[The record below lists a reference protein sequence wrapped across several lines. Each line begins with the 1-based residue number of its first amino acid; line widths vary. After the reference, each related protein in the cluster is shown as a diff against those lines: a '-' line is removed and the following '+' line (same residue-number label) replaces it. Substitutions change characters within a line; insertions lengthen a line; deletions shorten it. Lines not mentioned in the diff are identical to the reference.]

1 MKYAK
6 RMEKVKAS
14 AIRSSQKKIAAKVAN
29 GGSVISF
36 AAGLPDPNLYPMEE
50 LKDATMKVFEKNGKE
65 AVAYGLSKGDNRLLK
80 LLAKRMQ
87 EKENMDVDAENLLVV
102 TGSQQ
107 GIAFSAMIFLD
118 KDDIVIAEN
127 PSYLGAINAFRPYEP
142 QFLGVDTDEDGIV
155 VEHLDKI
162 LSENDVDILYGLV
175 EYVHDIS
182 SIELNRDLLNNFK
195 LLSLEGKKMLHTH
208 MYHLGMKQFWRS
220 NSYVSRGPVAKI
232 LKKSIMD
239 NNLFNASL
247 IFGEDEEWNFR
258 ILESQNYNMAIAY
271 NTWYYY
277 IFTQSSTLHR
287 FRFNFIELSEQRLK
301 IMQSFIWNTNDQVE
315 LMKEGFSVIKEIFY
329 IYYFSKENTQSFFSI
344 NEDFNQL
351 LRREIWKSIFRFDL
365 VYKFDIALLIKYF
378 LLYLRILPLIL
389 YLYNI
394 TNKKVR

>member
-1 MKYAK
+1 M
-6 RMEKVKAS
+6 
-14 AIRSSQKKIAAKVAN
+14 
-29 GGSVISF
+29 
-36 AAGLPDPNLYPMEE
+36 LEE
-50 LKDATMKVFEKNGKE
+50 A
-65 AVAYGLSKGDNRLLK
+65 
-80 LLAKRMQ
+80 
-87 EKENMDVDAENLLVV
+87 
-102 TGSQQ
+102 
-107 GIAFSAMIFLD
+107 
-118 KDDIVIAEN
+118 
-127 PSYLGAINAFRPYEP
+127 
-142 QFLGVDTDEDGIV
+142 
-155 VEHLDKI
+155 DKI

-195 LLSLEGKKMLHTH
+195 LLSLEDKKMLHTH

>member
-1 MKYAK
+1 
-6 RMEKVKAS
+6 
-14 AIRSSQKKIAAKVAN
+14 
-29 GGSVISF
+29 
-36 AAGLPDPNLYPMEE
+36 
-50 LKDATMKVFEKNGKE
+50 
-65 AVAYGLSKGDNRLLK
+65 
-80 LLAKRMQ
+80 MQ

-182 SIELNRDLLNNFK
+182 AIELNRDLLNNFK
-195 LLSLEGKKMLHTH
+195 LLSLEDKKMLHTH

-232 LKKSIMD
+232 LKKSVMD
-239 NNLFNASL
+239 NNLFNTSL

-277 IFTQSSTLHR
+277 IFTESSTLHR
-287 FRFNFIELSEQRLK
+287 FRLNFIELSEQRLK
-301 IMQSFIWNTNDQVE
+301 IMQSFIWSSNDQVE

-329 IYYFSKENTQSFFSI
+329 RYYFSKENRQSFFSI
-344 NEDFNQL
+344 NKDFNQL

-365 VYKFDIALLIKYF
+365 VYKFDTALLIKYF

>member
-1 MKYAK
+1 M
-6 RMEKVKAS
+6 
-14 AIRSSQKKIAAKVAN
+14 
-29 GGSVISF
+29 
-36 AAGLPDPNLYPMEE
+36 LEE
-50 LKDATMKVFEKNGKE
+50 A
-65 AVAYGLSKGDNRLLK
+65 
-80 LLAKRMQ
+80 
-87 EKENMDVDAENLLVV
+87 
-102 TGSQQ
+102 
-107 GIAFSAMIFLD
+107 
-118 KDDIVIAEN
+118 
-127 PSYLGAINAFRPYEP
+127 
-142 QFLGVDTDEDGIV
+142 
-155 VEHLDKI
+155 DKI
-162 LSENDVDILYGLV
+162 LSENDIDILYGLV

-195 LLSLEGKKMLHTH
+195 LLSLEDKKMLHTH

-232 LKKSIMD
+232 LKKSVMD
-239 NNLFNASL
+239 NNLFNTSL

-277 IFTQSSTLHR
+277 IFTESSTLHR
-287 FRFNFIELSEQRLK
+287 FRLNFIELSEQRLK

-329 IYYFSKENTQSFFSI
+329 RYYFSKENTQSFFSI

-351 LRREIWKSIFRFDL
+351 LRRKIWKSIFRVDL

-378 LLYLRILPLIL
+378 LLYLRILPLML

-394 TNKKVR
+394 TNKRVR

>member
-1 MKYAK
+1 MNYFSIIIPVFNNTSEEIDRCLQSIFNQTYNHYEIIIVDDGSNKECAAYLDNYKRNNISIYHKTNEGVSNARNYA
-6 RMEKVKAS
+6 
-14 AIRSSQKKIAAKVAN
+14 
-29 GGSVISF
+29 
-36 AAGLPDPNLYPMEE
+36 
-50 LKDATMKVFEKNGKE
+50 LKFSHGNYITF
-65 AVAYGLSKGDNRLLK
+65 
-80 LLAKRMQ
+80 
-87 EKENMDVDAENLLVV
+87 VD
-102 TGSQQ
+102 
-107 GIAFSAMIFLD
+107 I
-118 KDDIVIAEN
+118 DDIISKTMLEEA
-127 PSYLGAINAFRPYEP
+127 
-142 QFLGVDTDEDGIV
+142 
-155 VEHLDKI
+155 DKI

-182 SIELNRDLLNNFK
+182 SIDLNRDLLNNFK
-195 LLSLEGKKMLHTH
+195 LLSLEDKKMLHTH

-232 LKKSIMD
+232 LKKSVMD
-239 NNLFNASL
+239 NNLFNTSL

-277 IFTQSSTLHR
+277 IFTPSSTLHR
-287 FRFNFIELSEQRLK
+287 FRLNFIELSEQRLK
-301 IMQSFIWNTNDQVE
+301 TMQSFIWNTNDQVE

-329 IYYFSKENTQSFFSI
+329 RYYFSKENKQSFFSI

-365 VYKFDIALLIKYF
+365 VNKFDIALIIKY
-378 LLYLRILPLIL
+378 LLLHLRILPLIL